1 MNENIFKNSL
11 IVNQLKLVRYCCEY
25 DKSLYNEEYLVNTT
39 TSLYNE
45 EYLVNTTTSLYN
57 EEYLVNTTNHF
68 TMKSTS

>member
-39 TSLYNE
+39 TVPIRTFYFKKLTERPISY
-45 EYLVNTTTSLYN
+45 
-57 EEYLVNTTNHF
+57 
-68 TMKSTS
+68 